1 MCLKHHILELEQDT
15 INKHIKAYWYIVNLE
30 YGYYSFVETKAPK
43 GFELDDSRYEFRI
56 DDDGEDGVPE
66 TIDGD
71 TIIAVHEETPENDP
85 LCDGRDPLPD
95 QGALLGQ
102 GAGGGLQPQAFV
114 TERDGDR
121 GQRAGDEQQR
131 R

>member
-1 MCLKHHILELEQDT
+1 MMCLKHHILELEQDT

-71 TIIAVHEETPENDP
+71 TVWCYAPRTQWLWGFKKTSEAKSYT
-85 LCDGRDPLPD
+85 CDYAYCSRSD
-95 QGALLGQ
+95 QW
-102 GAGGGLQPQAFV
+102 
-114 TERDGDR
+114 
-121 GQRAGDEQQR
+121 
-131 R
+131 

>member
-1 MCLKHHILELEQDT
+1 MTDNNANYSLEGAEYDIYKSGEYVT
-15 INKHIKAYWYIVNLE
+15 SVTTDSDGYTNSVDLE

-71 TIIAVHEETPENDP
+71 TV
-85 LCDGRDPLPD
+85 
-95 QGALLGQ
+95 
-102 GAGGGLQPQAFV
+102 
-114 TERDGDR
+114 
-121 GQRAGDEQQR
+121 
-131 R
+131 